1 MPPHTPTEERVSQGQ
16 SWPSGVRCRR
26 AGGQAAGSSLL
37 TRCVSLQR
45 AFNALCHSTHL
56 YGRRLVLEW
65 ADSEVSLQAL
75 RRKTA
80 EHFHGKRTAGGQAP
94 SHPCPSMSSTPTLRI
109 PSASP
114 SQWGVLTSADGI
126 GGLHTRGVSPSS
138 PVIGRPGRKSGRGG
152 AWIRVVI
159 LTTAPPPLP
168 PPFLSG
174 CCRLAVTATK
184 GHSSRPVAL
193 SPQRVLCPEGKPGA
207 PRPDFP
213 APDTPL
219 LVPPQLPG

>member
-1 MPPHTPTEERVSQGQ
+1 M
-16 SWPSGVRCRR
+16 
-26 AGGQAAGSSLL
+26 
-37 TRCVSLQR
+37 RCVPLQR

-94 SHPCPSMSSTPTLRI
+94 GPP
-109 PSASP
+109 ASP
-114 SQWGVLTSADGI
+114 SLLHLLSVFLRLSLSRCRALTSAGGI
-126 GGLHTRGVSPSS
+126 SGLHTLGVCPST

-152 AWIRVVI
+152 AWVRVVI
-159 LTTAPPPLP
+159 LTTPPPPLP
-168 PPFLSG
+168 PPHLSG
-174 CCRLAVTATK
+174 CCWLAVTATK

-193 SPQRVLCPEGKPGA
+193 STQQVLSVQGPVAKVGA
-207 PRPDFP
+207 PCPNFP
-213 APDTPL
+213 APATPL
-219 LVPPQLPG
+219 LVRPLLPG